1 MLLWKQATR
10 GADPNVLATVSMQ
23 VFNLGEPQVYGR
35 GVEPAASVPV
45 RALDKLLPLA
55 AKLHAES

>member
-23 VFNLGEPQVYGR
+23 VFNLGEPPVYGR
-35 GVEPAASVPV
+35 GVEPAASVPA